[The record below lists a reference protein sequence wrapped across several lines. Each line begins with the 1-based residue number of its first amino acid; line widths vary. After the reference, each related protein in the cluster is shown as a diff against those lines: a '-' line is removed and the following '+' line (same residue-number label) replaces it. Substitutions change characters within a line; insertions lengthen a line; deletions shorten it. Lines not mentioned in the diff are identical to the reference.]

1 MDKKKEKGRRKRSER
16 ARKWREW
23 DLIIRLYPDQMAQRS
38 TFKSGGGAV
47 AMAEG
52 GGDYH
57 GKSNEKIKQ
66 LYCVE
71 KGFQRKVR
79 WEGFNF
85 N

>member
-23 DLIIRLYPDQMAQRS
+23 ALIIRQYSDRMVQRS
-38 TFKSGGGAV
+38 IFKSGGGGV

-57 GKSNEKIKQ
+57 GKSNEKLR
-66 LYCVE
+66 LYNAL
-71 KGFQRKVR
+71 KGF
-79 WEGFNF
+79 
-85 N
+85 